1 MTFMTGNVSPI
12 LWMAK
17 YGLKGCW
24 VLGIRIFSVRYER
37 FTESEFMAMKMQR
50 YSETGKSIMTIGKR
64 R

>member
-1 MTFMTGNVSPI
+1 
-12 LWMAK
+12 MAK

-37 FTESEFMAMKMQR
+37 FTESDFMAMKMQR